1 MPPVPTDVAERAAHV
16 GVKPRARGGH
26 TLMSTK
32 RERLDSL
39 TAKIR
44 GNIDVGASVDP
55 AVVGSLAH
63 MDAEIAANQAAIAV
77 ITAIAANSRTESQK
91 AELAMRRQL
100 LALQRVVKV
109 SIRND
114 IVDSRYGLLLDGG
127 RARPEDIS
135 GNE

>member
-1 MPPVPTDVAERAAHV
+1 MA
-16 GVKPRARGGH
+16 
-26 TLMSTK
+26 TK

-77 ITAIAANSRTESQK
+77 ITAIAANSAPS
-91 AELAMRRQL
+91 RRKPSWRCD
-100 LALQRVVKV
+100 ANC
-109 SIRND
+109 SPCNAS
-114 IVDSRYGLLLDGG
+114 SR
-127 RARPEDIS
+127 
-135 GNE
+135 

>member
-1 MPPVPTDVAERAAHV
+1 
-16 GVKPRARGGH
+16 
-26 TLMSTK
+26 MSTK

-63 MDAEIAANQAAIAV
+63 MDAEIAANQAAISV

-91 AELAMRRQL
+91 VELAMRRQL
-100 LALQRVVKV
+100 LALKAALEARG
-109 SIRND
+109 
-114 IVDSRYGLLLDGG
+114 IV
-127 RARPEDIS
+127 
-135 GNE
+135 

>member
-1 MPPVPTDVAERAAHV
+1 MA
-16 GVKPRARGGH
+16 
-26 TLMSTK
+26 TK

-44 GNIDVGASVDP
+44 GNIDVGASADP

-63 MDAEIAANQAAIAV
+63 MNAEIAANQAAISV

-91 AELAMRRQL
+91 AELAMRRQML
-100 LALQRVVKV
+100 TLQRVVKV

-135 GNE
+135 GTE

>member
-1 MPPVPTDVAERAAHV
+1 MA
-16 GVKPRARGGH
+16 
-26 TLMSTK
+26 TK

-39 TAKIR
+39 TAKIQ

-63 MDAEIAANQAAIAV
+63 MAAEIAANQAAIAV
-77 ITAIAANSRTESQK
+77 ITAIAANARTESQK

-127 RARPEDIS
+127 RARPEDIG

>member
-1 MPPVPTDVAERAAHV
+1 
-16 GVKPRARGGH
+16 
-26 TLMSTK
+26 MSTK

-63 MDAEIAANQAAIAV
+63 MDAEIAANQAAIAG
-77 ITAIAANSRTESQK
+77 ITAIAAGSRTESQK

-127 RARPEDIS
+127 RARPEDIG

>member
-1 MPPVPTDVAERAAHV
+1 
-16 GVKPRARGGH
+16 
-26 TLMSTK
+26 MSTK

-44 GNIDVGASVDP
+44 GNIDVGASADP

-63 MDAEIAANQAAIAV
+63 MAAEIAANQAAIAG
-77 ITAIAANSRTESQK
+77 ITPIAANSRTESQK

-127 RARPEDIS
+127 RARSEDIS
-135 GNE
+135 GSE

>member
-1 MPPVPTDVAERAAHV
+1 MA
-16 GVKPRARGGH
+16 
-26 TLMSTK
+26 TK

-63 MDAEIAANQAAIAV
+63 MDAEIAANQAAIGV

-127 RARPEDIS
+127 RARPGDIAGS
-135 GNE
+135 E

>member
-1 MPPVPTDVAERAAHV
+1 MA
-16 GVKPRARGGH
+16 
-26 TLMSTK
+26 TK

-44 GNIDVGASVDP
+44 GNIDVGNNVDP

-63 MDAEIAANQAAIAV
+63 MAAEIAANQAAISV
-77 ITAIAANSRTESQK
+77 ITAIAANQRTESQK
-91 AELAMRRQL
+91 VELSVRRQL
-100 LALQRVVKV
+100 IALQRVVKV

-127 RARPEDIS
+127 RARPEDIAS
-135 GNE
+135 NE

>member
-1 MPPVPTDVAERAAHV
+1 MA
-16 GVKPRARGGH
+16 
-26 TLMSTK
+26 TK
-32 RERLDSL
+32 RGRLDSL

-127 RARPEDIS
+127 RARPGDIS
-135 GNE
+135 GSE

>member
-1 MPPVPTDVAERAAHV
+1 
-16 GVKPRARGGH
+16 
-26 TLMSTK
+26 MSTK

-63 MDAEIAANQAAIAV
+63 MAAEIAANQAAIAV

-127 RARPEDIS
+127 RARREDIS
-135 GNE
+135 GSE